1 MSNSMTT
8 EEAVAI
14 NYYND
19 RAESLNRLY
28 EDKDFQKVILEGY
41 FKDEAVRLSG
51 LLAHDEIRRQNLRPE
66 IMEKLV
72 AISNL
77 QDYFRTIHNMAVPA
91 YDDEDETAE

>member
-19 RAESLNRLY
+19 RAESLNRLFD
-28 EDKDFQKVILEGY
+28 DKDFQKVIVEGY
-41 FKDEAVRLSG
+41 LKEEALRLTG
-51 LLAHDEIRRQNLRPE
+51 LLGHDHIRKQNLRPE
-66 IMEKLV
+66 IMERLI

-77 QDYFRTIHNMAVPA
+77 QDYFRTVYDMAVPA
-91 YDDEDETAE
+91 YDDETEE